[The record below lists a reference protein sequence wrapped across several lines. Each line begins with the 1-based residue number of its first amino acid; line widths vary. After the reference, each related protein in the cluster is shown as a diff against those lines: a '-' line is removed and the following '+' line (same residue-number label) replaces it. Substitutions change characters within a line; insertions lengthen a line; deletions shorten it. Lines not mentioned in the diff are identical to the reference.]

1 MQQWLQVD
9 PSQGL
14 SNDVEKRRTT
24 YGRNAFD
31 AKPPTSFFE
40 FWWDAMHDGAIIV
53 LSVMAVVTI
62 CVWLF
67 VEKPKCVPN
76 GYLEPVA
83 LVFSISVITLT
94 TAGIDFSKERMF
106 AALSDQLDA
115 SNKKF
120 VLRNGV
126 TMELPDA
133 EIVVGDIVTFNAHN
147 AASVPAD
154 GVLVSGSG
162 VKMDEAALN
171 GEPEPA
177 EKNDE
182 KLLSCLG
189 RCVPRDQVSY
199 WY

>member
-1 MQQWLQVD
+1 
-9 PSQGL
+9 
-14 SNDVEKRRTT
+14 
-24 YGRNAFD
+24 
-31 AKPPTSFFE
+31 
-40 FWWDAMHDGAIIV
+40 
-53 LSVMAVVTI
+53 MAVVTI

-171 GEPEPA
+171 GDNGPPA
-177 EKNDE
+177 HPPFKA
-182 KLLSCLG
+182 
-189 RCVPRDQVSY
+189 
-199 WY
+199 

>member
-1 MQQWLQVD
+1 M
-9 PSQGL
+9 
-14 SNDVEKRRTT
+14 
-24 YGRNAFD
+24 
-31 AKPPTSFFE
+31 
-40 FWWDAMHDGAIIV
+40 
-53 LSVMAVVTI
+53 
-62 CVWLF
+62 
-67 VEKPKCVPN
+67 CVPN

-120 VLRNGV
+120 VLRNG
-126 TMELPDA
+126 TTLELPDA

-154 GVLVSGSG
+154 GILVSGSG

-177 EKNDE
+177 EKNEE
-182 KLLSCLG
+182 KPFIL
-189 RCVPRDQVSY
+189 
-199 WY
+199 